1 MWAVVHK
8 HGSPYSPSNFEED
21 DEQITGRSDLITV
34 TVSEDKQYELT
45 LDCSDYALT
54 VSEVK

>member
-1 MWAVVHK
+1 MHK

-34 TVSEDKQYELT
+34 TVSEDKQYELA